1 VTFGRVTKPNW
12 IDRIIPDAN
21 NWAWN
26 NLGQR
31 LLRGVTYHRQQG
43 TNWGTDGW
51 FRGGGGGK
59 GLTDFGID
67 AYTGETLQWNDYT
80 GHGRKGVSPNR
91 AGWASGPWEGPPGDG
106 RAFVNL
112 FGVNAINRDLVS
124 LEIDRYYADPIKES
138 GLKSIIQ
145 MTAWLA
151 DQQKIRWDSF
161 PLNPHTT
168 LVFTYEHGEFQAHK
182 PCAGD
187 VVRKYIPTI
196 ISNTQDILRVAQTGA

>member
-1 VTFGRVTKPNW
+1 LVSDYSEGLPT
-12 IDRIIPDAN
+12 IDNREPT
-21 NWAWN
+21 
-26 NLGQR
+26 GEP
-31 LLRGVTYHRQQG
+31 
-43 TNWGTDGW
+43 TDGSEVAVAA
-51 FRGGGGGK
+51 RV
-59 GLTDFGID
+59 LPISVST
-67 AYTGETLQWNDYT
+67 NDYT